1 MNILC
6 NICYF
11 VVRKCD
17 CIGVFSVAI
26 QSKSFKNVTI
36 IEQNK
41 VKWTF
46 CSIFAILLLE
56 SVIALV
62 CIWLQFKANHSRMWW
77 QLNRIKWNEHF
88 VQDLLF
94 IRKCDCIGVYLV
106 AIQSKS
112 FKNVM
117 AIEQNKVKWTFCAR
131 FAILLLESVIALVC
145 IWLQFKANHSRMWWQ
160 LNRIKW
166 NEHFVQDLLTL
177 LESVI
182 ALDFVAIQ
190 SKCDNN
196 CIKWNEHFVQDLLF
210 CY

>member
-11 VVRKCD
+11 V
-17 CIGVFSVAI
+17 
-26 QSKSFKNVTI
+26 
-36 IEQNK
+36 
-41 VKWTF
+41 
-46 CSIFAILLLE
+46 
-56 SVIALV
+56 
-62 CIWLQFKANHSRMWW
+62 
-77 QLNRIKWNEHF
+77 
-88 VQDLLF
+88 
-94 IRKCDCIGVYLV
+94 IRKYDCIGVYLV

-131 FAILLLESVIALVC
+131 FAILLLESVIALLC

-166 NEHFVQDLLTL
+166 NEHFVQDLLFCYWKVWL
-177 LESVI
+177 HWCV
-182 ALDFVAIQ
+182 FVAIQ
-190 SKCDNN
+190 SKSFKNVTAIEQNKVKWTFCSIFAILLLANVIALVCIWLQFKAN
-196 CIKWNEHFVQDLLF
+196 HSRMWRQLNRIKWNEHFVQYLLF

>member
-6 NICYF
+6 KIFYF
-11 VVRKCD
+11 VIRKCD
-17 CIGVFSVAI
+17 CIGVYLVAIQSKSFKKCDGNWTEWSEMNILCKICYFVFRKCDCIGLFLVAI
-26 QSKSFKNVTI
+26 QSKSFKNVTA

-46 CSIFAILLLE
+46 CERFAILLLE

-94 IRKCDCIGVYLV
+94 
-106 AIQSKS
+106 
-112 FKNVM
+112 
-117 AIEQNKVKWTFCAR
+117 
-131 FAILLLESVIALVC
+131 
-145 IWLQFKANHSRMWWQ
+145 
-160 LNRIKW
+160 
-166 NEHFVQDLLTL
+166 
-177 LESVI
+177 
-182 ALDFVAIQ
+182 
-190 SKCDNN
+190 
-196 CIKWNEHFVQDLLF
+196 

>member
-1 MNILC
+1 M
-6 NICYF
+6 
-11 VVRKCD
+11 
-17 CIGVFSVAI
+17 FSVAI
-26 QSKSFKNVTI
+26 QRKSFKNVTI

-46 CSIFAILLLE
+46 CARFAILLLE
-56 SVIALV
+56 SVIELV

-77 QLNRIKWNEHF
+77 QLNRIKWMNILCKICYF
-88 VQDLLF
+88 V
-94 IRKCDCIGVYLV
+94 IRKCDCFGVYLV

-145 IWLQFKANHSRMWWQ
+145 IWLQFKANNSRMWRY
-160 LNRIKW
+160 LSRIKW
-166 NEHFVQDLLTL
+166 NEHFVQY
-177 LESVI
+177 
-182 ALDFVAIQ
+182 
-190 SKCDNN
+190 
-196 CIKWNEHFVQDLLF
+196 LLF